1 MSLNKIKE
9 PLLLKPVGKNYIW
22 GGQRLKELYHK
33 DIDISPLA
41 ETWECS
47 THRDGE
53 SVVANGKYRGRT
65 LRDVLF
71 ENPEYVGTNT
81 DFDGNIPILTKFI
94 DAKND
99 LSVQVHPNDEYA
111 KKYENQYG
119 KTEMW
124 YVIEADEGACLVYGF
139 KHKTDRESV
148 ERYLRENTIT
158 SHLNLVPVKAGDMFF
173 IEPGTVH
180 AIGSGLLIAEI
191 QQSSNVTY
199 RLYDYERKDE
209 NGKKREL
216 HIKKAL
222 DVIDYGKD
230 CTKIRQSMRILKY
243 RPNIARET
251 MCKCGYFRVDRIL
264 FNKSININVDE
275 FSFRVYMFI
284 SGYATFSY
292 GDNRSLCVKAG
303 DTVFVPAGM
312 DDFKA
317 DGTGEILVISC

>member
-1 MSLNKIKE
+1 
-9 PLLLKPVGKNYIW
+9 
-22 GGQRLKELYHK
+22 
-33 DIDISPLA
+33 
-41 ETWECS
+41 
-47 THRDGE
+47 
-53 SVVANGKYRGRT
+53 
-65 LRDVLF
+65 
-71 ENPEYVGTNT
+71 
-81 DFDGNIPILTKFI
+81 
-94 DAKND
+94 
-99 LSVQVHPNDEYA
+99 
-111 KKYENQYG
+111 
-119 KTEMW
+119 MW

-264 FNKSININVDE
+264 FNESININVDE

-312 DDFKA
+312 GDFKA